1 MNENL
6 RRILLVHKC
15 VGCNKILTDKDF
27 DRAFCADCREIYLS
41 AKMEICPEC
50 SLDAQSC
57 RCMPKLL
64 KKDKVVAFRKL
75 FFYYKDK
82 RSYPQN
88 RLIYYL
94 KGRKNKRVL
103 SEVAKELSSLLRR
116 ELARSQ
122 NGEPLVLT
130 CVPRLRRART
140 LYGFD
145 QAALICRALSENCG
159 IEFSPLIK
167 RKRGGKA
174 QKTLTAGERRKNI
187 QSLLYANDK
196 ERESVRDKT
205 VILVDDVVTT
215 GASMSACIHILKEC
229 GVKNVICLAI
239 SSDIKR

>member
-50 SLDAQSC
+50 SLDAQGC

-64 KKDKVVAFRKL
+64 KKDKAVAFRKL

-82 RSYPQN
+82 RSQPQN

-94 KGRKNKRVL
+94 KRRRNKRVL
-103 SEVAKELSSLLRR
+103 REVAGELLALLRR

-122 NGEPLVLT
+122 NGDSCVFV
-130 CVPRLRRART
+130 CVPRSRGARA
-140 LYGFD
+140 LQGFD
-145 QAALICRALSENCG
+145 QSELICKELSALCG
-159 IEFSPLIK
+159 IDFAQVIK
-167 RKRGGKA
+167 RRRGGKA
-174 QKTLTAGERRKNI
+174 QKMLTAGERRKNI
-187 QSLLYANDK
+187 QNLLYANEK
-196 ERESVRDKT
+196 EVERVRDKT

-229 GVKNVICLAI
+229 GAKNVICLAI